1 MARTTKKIHI
11 RAVIFKE
18 GDWWVGQCLEHDIA
32 AQARTPKD
40 LAYEIQ
46 RSIVGHV
53 IISKQEGLV
62 PFKKIPKAPS
72 KYWKLFTNSLQL
84 SPENFNFKIPSS
96 GIKVPTP
103 ELYLVA

>member
-1 MARTTKKIHI
+1 MAQAIKKFHI

-32 AQARTPKD
+32 AQAKTPKD

-46 RSIVGHV
+46 RSIIGHIMV
-53 IISKQEGLV
+53 SKQEGLT
-62 PFKKIPKAPS
+62 PFKNLPKAPE
-72 KYWKLFTNSLQL
+72 KYWQLFTNSLHL
-84 SPENFNFKIPSS
+84 SPENFAFKLSS
-96 GIKVPTP
+96 DVKVPTP